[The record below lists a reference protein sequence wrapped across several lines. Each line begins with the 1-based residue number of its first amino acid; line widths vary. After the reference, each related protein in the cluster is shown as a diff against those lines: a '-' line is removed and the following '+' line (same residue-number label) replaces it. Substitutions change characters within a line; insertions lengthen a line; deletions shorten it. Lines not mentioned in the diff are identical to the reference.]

1 MFVYVIN
8 KNGQPLMPCRPQ
20 KARKLLKSNRAKVV
34 KYEPFTIKLKYGS
47 TGYKQSVTLGV
58 DTGSVHIGASAS
70 TKNQE
75 LYASETVMRSG
86 DGKASIV
93 RLLAKRSELRR
104 SRRNRKTRYRKARF
118 LNRVHRKHKGW
129 LAPSVENKIN
139 AHIKLIADIYKILP
153 ITKIVVEVAQF
164 DIQKIKNP
172 NISGKEYQQG
182 EQIGWANVREYV
194 LFRDGHQCQCCKGK
208 SGDTIL
214 NVHHIESRM
223 TGGNAPNNLIT
234 LCRTCHQ
241 GFHKGTVKLPKSIHR
256 GMSFQDAAFMGIMR
270 WAFYNRL
277 KEQYPDV
284 HLTYGYI
291 TKNTRIK
298 NNIAKTHTADAYCI
312 AGNIKAKR
320 LKYEYIRKQV
330 RRHNRKLHREVY
342 AKGGI
347 RRRAR
352 AGHIVRGFCLNDTV
366 IAKNQRWFI
375 RGMRT
380 KGSFVLKK
388 LYGTKLEI
396 SPSKIRF
403 LWHNN
408 SYLIERRKVALLP
421 PPPAKAR
428 GTRAT
433 NI

>member
-8 KNGQPLMPCRPQ
+8 KNGQPLMPCKPQ
-20 KARKLLKSNRAKVV
+20 KARKLLEADKAEVV

-47 TGYKQSVTLGV
+47 SGYKQPVTLGI

-70 TKNQE
+70 TEKQE

-93 RLLAKRSELRR
+93 RLLAKRLELRR
-104 SRRNRKTRYRKARF
+104 SRRNRKTRYRKVRF
-118 LNRVHRKHKGW
+118 LNRVHRRHKGW

-139 AHIKLIADIYKILP
+139 VHLKLIADIHKILP
-153 ITKIVVEVAQF
+153 ITKVVAEVAQF

-182 EQIGWANVREYV
+182 EQLGFSNVREYV
-194 LFRDGHQCQCCKGK
+194 LFRDGHKCQCCKGK

-214 NVHHIESRM
+214 NLQHIESRM
-223 TGGNAPNNLIT
+223 VGGNAPHNLIT
-234 LCRTCHQ
+234 LCETCHKGYHQ
-241 GFHKGTVKLPKSIHR
+241 GKITLPKTIHR
-256 GMSFQDAAFMGIMR
+256 GMKFRDATFMGIMR
-270 WAFYNRL
+270 WFFYNRL
-277 KEQYPDV
+277 KALYSNV

-320 LKYEYIRKQV
+320 LDYGYFRKQV
-330 RRHNRKLHREVY
+330 RRHNRKLHRESP

-347 RRRAR
+347 RKNAQ
-352 AGHIVRGFCLNDTV
+352 AGHMVKGFCLNDTV
-366 IAKNQRWFI
+366 LAKGQQWFI
-375 RGMRT
+375 YSRRQ
-380 KGSFVLKK
+380 KGSFILKH
-388 LYGTKLEI
+388 LDGTKLEI
-396 SPSKIRF
+396 TPSKIQF
-403 LWHNN
+403 LRHNN
-408 SYLIERRKVALLP
+408 SYLIERRRVALTSAL
-421 PPPAKAR
+421 
-428 GTRAT
+428 
-433 NI
+433 

>member
-1 MFVYVIN
+1 
-8 KNGQPLMPCRPQ
+8 MPCKPQ
-20 KARKLLKSNRAKVV
+20 KARKLLNANKAEVV

-47 TGYKQSVTLGV
+47 TGYKQSITLGI
-58 DTGSVHIGASAS
+58 DTGSIHIGASAS
-70 TKNQE
+70 TKKQE

-104 SRRNRKTRYRKARF
+104 SRRNRKTRYRKAKF

-139 AHIKLIADIYKILP
+139 VHLKLIMDIHKILP
-153 ITKIVVEVAQF
+153 ITKIIVEVAQF

-182 EQIGWANVREYV
+182 EQKGWTNVREYV

-256 GMSFQDAAFMGIMR
+256 GMKFRDATFMGIMR
-270 WAFYNRL
+270 RTFYSRL
-277 KEQYPDV
+277 KEQYHDV
-284 HLTYGYI
+284 SLTYGYI
-291 TKNTRIK
+291 TKNTRIV

-320 LKYEYIRKQV
+320 IDYEYFRKQV
-330 RRHNRKLHREVY
+330 RRHNRKLHREVPT
-342 AKGGI
+342 KGGI
-347 RRRAR
+347 RKKAQ
-352 AGHIVRGFCLNDTV
+352 AEHLVRGFCLNDTV
-366 IAKNQRWFI
+366 LAKGQQWFVYG
-375 RGMRT
+375 RRQ
-380 KGSFVLKK
+380 KGAFVLMH
-388 LYGTKLEI
+388 LDGTKLEVT
-396 SPSKIRF
+396 PSKIQF
-403 LWHNN
+403 LRHNN
-408 SYLIERRKVALLP
+408 SYLTERRRGRLLS
-421 PPPAKAR
+421 
-428 GTRAT
+428 
-433 NI
+433 

>member
-8 KNGQPLMPCRPQ
+8 KNGQPLIPCRPQ
-20 KARKLLKSNRAKVV
+20 KARKLLKANKAKVV
-34 KYEPFTIKLKYGS
+34 KYEPFTLQLKYGS
-47 TGYKQSVTLGV
+47 SGYKQPVTLGI

-70 TKNQE
+70 TEKQE

-86 DGKASIV
+86 DGRASIV
-93 RLLAKRSELRR
+93 RLLAKRLELRR
-104 SRRNRKTRYRKARF
+104 SRRSRKTRYRKARF

-139 AHIKLIADIYKILP
+139 VHLKLIADIHKILP
-153 ITKIVVEVAQF
+153 VTKIVAEVAQF

-172 NISGKEYQQG
+172 EISGSDYQQG
-182 EQIGWANVREYV
+182 EQLGFSNVREYI
-194 LFRDGHQCQCCKGK
+194 LFRDGHKCQCCHGK
-208 SGDTIL
+208 SGDPIL

-234 LCRTCHQ
+234 LCEHCHQ
-241 GFHKGTVKLPKSIHR
+241 GYHQGNISLPKSIHR
-256 GMSFQDAAFMGIMR
+256 GMSFRDAAFMGIMR
-270 WAFYNRL
+270 WVFYNRL

-291 TKNTRIK
+291 TKNTRIV

-320 LKYEYIRKQV
+320 LDYEYLRKQV

-347 RRRAR
+347 RKRAQ
-352 AGHIVRGFCLNDTV
+352 AGHIVRGFCSNDTV

-375 RGMRT
+375 RDEGKR
-380 KGSFVLKK
+380 KLCPKK
-388 LYGTKLEI
+388 V
-396 SPSKIRF
+396 
-403 LWHNN
+403 
-408 SYLIERRKVALLP
+408 RRG
-421 PPPAKAR
+421 KAR
-428 GTRAT
+428 DIAIKN
-433 NI
+433 NIFVA

>member
-8 KNGQPLMPCRPQ
+8 KNGQPLMPCKPQ
-20 KARKLLKSNRAKVV
+20 KARKLLKANKAEVV

-47 TGYKQSVTLGV
+47 SGYKQPVTLGI

-70 TKNQE
+70 TEKQE

-93 RLLAKRSELRR
+93 RLLAKRLELRR
-104 SRRNRKTRYRKARF
+104 SRRSRKTRYRKARF

-139 AHIKLIADIYKILP
+139 VHLKLVADVHKILP
-153 ITKIVVEVAQF
+153 ITKVVAEVAQF

-172 NISGKEYQQG
+172 NISEKEYQQG
-182 EQIGWANVREYV
+182 EQLGWTNVREYV

-214 NVHHIESRM
+214 NVHHIESQM
-223 TGGNAPNNLIT
+223 TGGNTPNNLVT
-234 LCRTCHQ
+234 LCKTCHEGYHQ
-241 GFHKGTVKLPKSIHR
+241 GKIALPKSIHR
-256 GMSFQDAAFMGIMR
+256 GMSFRDAAFMGIMR

-277 KEQYPDV
+277 KELYSDV

-320 LKYEYIRKQV
+320 LDYEYFRKQV
-330 RRHNRKLHREVY
+330 RRHNRKLHREVP

-347 RRRAR
+347 RRNAQT
-352 AGHIVRGFCLNDTV
+352 GHMVRGFCLNDTV
-366 IAKNQRWFI
+366 LAKGQQWFV
-375 RGMRT
+375 RSRRQ
-380 KGSFVLKK
+380 KGSFKLKH
-388 LYGTKLEI
+388 LDGTKLEI
-396 SPSKIRF
+396 VPSKIQF
-403 LWHNN
+403 LRHNN
-408 SYLIERRKVALLP
+408 SYLTERRKVVLTSTL
-421 PPPAKAR
+421 
-428 GTRAT
+428 
-433 NI
+433 

>member
-8 KNGQPLMPCRPQ
+8 KNGQPLMPCKPQ
-20 KARKLLKSNRAKVV
+20 KARKLLKANKAEVV

-47 TGYKQSVTLGV
+47 SGYKQPVTLGI

-70 TKNQE
+70 TEKQE
-75 LYASETVMRSG
+75 LYSSETVMRSG

-93 RLLAKRSELRR
+93 RLLAKRLELRR

-129 LAPSVENKIN
+129 LPPSVENKIN
-139 AHIKLIADIYKILP
+139 VHLKLVADIHKILP
-153 ITKIVVEVAQF
+153 ITKVVAEVAQF

-172 NISGKEYQQG
+172 NISGAEYQQG

-194 LFRDGHQCQCCKGK
+194 LFRDGHKCQCCKGK

-223 TGGNAPNNLIT
+223 VGGNAPNNLIT
-234 LCRTCHQ
+234 LCKTCHE
-241 GFHKGTVKLPKSIHR
+241 GYHKGKIILPKSIHR
-256 GMSFQDAAFMGIMR
+256 GMSFRDATFMGIMR
-270 WAFYNRL
+270 WAFYNKL
-277 KEQYPDV
+277 KELYSGV

-320 LKYEYIRKQV
+320 LDYEYFRKQV
-330 RRHNRKLHREVY
+330 RRHNRKLHREVP

-347 RRRAR
+347 RRNAQT
-352 AGHIVRGFCLNDTV
+352 GHTVRGFCLNDTV
-366 IAKNQRWFI
+366 LAKGQQWFVGS
-375 RGMRT
+375 RRQ
-380 KGSFVLKK
+380 KGSFTLKH
-388 LYGTKLEI
+388 LDGTKLEI
-396 SPSKIRF
+396 TPSKIQF
-403 LWHNN
+403 LRHNN
-408 SYLIERRKVALLP
+408 SYLTERRKVVLTSTL
-421 PPPAKAR
+421 
-428 GTRAT
+428 
-433 NI
+433 

>member
-8 KNGQPLMPCRPQ
+8 KNGQPLMPCKPQ
-20 KARKLLKSNRAKVV
+20 KARKLLNANKATVV
-34 KYEPFTIKLKYGS
+34 KHEPFTIKLKYGS
-47 TGYKQSVTLGV
+47 TGYKQPVTLGI

-70 TKNQE
+70 TQKQE

-118 LNRVHRKHKGW
+118 LNRVHHKHKGW
-129 LAPSVENKIN
+129 LAPSIENKIN
-139 AHIKLIADIYKILP
+139 THLKLIADIHKILP
-153 ITKIVVEVAQF
+153 ITKIIVEVAQF
-164 DIQKIKNP
+164 DIQKIKNH

-182 EQIGWANVREYV
+182 EQKGWANVREYV

-208 SGDTIL
+208 SGDAIL

-234 LCRTCHQ
+234 LCKTCHQ

-256 GMSFQDAAFMGIMR
+256 GMSFRDAAFMGIMR

-298 NNIAKTHTADAYCI
+298 TNIAKTHTADAYCI
-312 AGNIKAKR
+312 AGNVGAKR
-320 LKYEYIRKQV
+320 LGYEYLRKQV
-330 RRHNRKLHREVY
+330 RRHNRKLHREAY
-342 AKGGI
+342 AKSGI
-347 RRRAR
+347 RRRAQ
-352 AGHIVRGFCLNDTV
+352 AGHIVQGFCLNDTV
-366 IAKNQRWFI
+366 IAKNQHWFI
-375 RGMRT
+375 RGTRT

-388 LYGTKLEI
+388 LDGTRLEI
-396 SPSKIRF
+396 SPSKITF
-403 LWHNN
+403 WWHNN
-408 SYLIERRKVALLP
+408 SYLIERRGVAPLTTKVVS
-421 PPPAKAR
+421 
-428 GTRAT
+428 TRHA
-433 NI
+433 NL

>member
-1 MFVYVIN
+1 
-8 KNGQPLMPCRPQ
+8 MPCKPQ
-20 KARKLLKSNRAKVV
+20 KARKLLKAGKAIVV
-34 KYEPFTIKLKYGS
+34 KHEPFTIKLNFGS
-47 TGYKQSVTLGV
+47 SGYKQSVTLGI

-70 TKNQE
+70 TEKQE
-75 LYASETVMRSG
+75 LYASETIMRSG
-86 DGKASIV
+86 DSKASIV
-93 RLLAKRSELRR
+93 GLLSKRRELRHGRR
-104 SRRNRKTRYRKARF
+104 SRKTRYRKARF
-118 LNRVHRKHKGW
+118 LNRVHRKHNGW

-139 AHIKLIADIYKILP
+139 VHLKLVADIYKILP
-153 ITKIVVEVAQF
+153 ITKIVAEVAQF

-172 NISGKEYQQG
+172 EISGIEYQQG
-182 EQIGWANVREYV
+182 EQLGFANVREYV

-208 SGDTIL
+208 SGDSIL

-223 TGGNAPNNLIT
+223 TGGNAPNNLVT
-234 LCRTCHQ
+234 LCSHCHHEYHA
-241 GFHKGTVKLPKSIHR
+241 GHINLPKTIHR
-256 GMSFQDAAFMGIMR
+256 GMSFRDAAFMGVMR
-270 WAFYNRL
+270 QTFYNRL

-284 HLTYGYI
+284 SLTYGYI
-291 TKNTRIK
+291 TKNTRIA
-298 NNIAKTHTADAYCI
+298 NNIVKTHTADAYCI

-320 LKYEYIRKQV
+320 LKYEYLRKQV
-330 RRHNRKLHREVY
+330 RKHNRKLHREVY

-347 RRRAR
+347 RRRAQ

-380 KGSFVLKK
+380 KGGFVMKK
-388 LYGTKLEI
+388 LDETRLEI
-396 SPSKIRF
+396 TPSKITF
-403 LWHNN
+403 LCHNN

-421 PPPAKAR
+421 LALAS

>member
-8 KNGQPLMPCRPQ
+8 KNGQPLMPCNPQ
-20 KARKLLKSNRAKVV
+20 KARKLLNANKADAF

-47 TGYKQSVTLGV
+47 TGYKQPVTLGI

-70 TKNQE
+70 TEKQE

-93 RLLAKRSELRR
+93 SLLARRSELRS
-104 SRRNRKTRYRKARF
+104 SRRSRKTRYRKARF

-139 AHIKLIADIYKILP
+139 VHLKLVADIHKILP

-182 EQIGWANVREYV
+182 EQLGWTNVREYV
-194 LFRDGHQCQCCKGK
+194 LFRDGHKCQCCKGK
-208 SGDTIL
+208 SGDPIL

-223 TGGNAPNNLIT
+223 VGGNAPNNLIT

-241 GFHKGTVKLPKSIHR
+241 GFHKGTVKLPKTIHR
-256 GMSFQDAAFMGIMR
+256 GMRFRDATFMGVMR
-270 WAFYNRL
+270 WYFYNRL
-277 KEQYPDV
+277 KALYSNV

-312 AGNIKAKR
+312 VGNVEAKR
-320 LKYEYIRKQV
+320 LNYEYLRKQV
-330 RRHNRKLHREVY
+330 RRHNRKLHREVP

-347 RRRAR
+347 RRDAQTE
-352 AGHIVRGFCLNDTV
+352 HMVKGFCLNDTV
-366 IAKNQRWFI
+366 LAKGQQWFVGG
-375 RGMRT
+375 RRQ
-380 KGSFVLKK
+380 KGNFVLKR
-388 LYGTKLEI
+388 LDGTKLDI
-396 SPSKIRF
+396 APSKIKF
-403 LWHNN
+403 LRHNN
-408 SYLIERRKVALLP
+408 SYLIERREVVLTSTL
-421 PPPAKAR
+421 
-428 GTRAT
+428 
-433 NI
+433 